1 MHLPIPIL
9 IQIPPKFIFQSP
21 FETLKLGTLAVNN
34 AQIINF
40 VQEKHKNSWWYQI
53 KNAVN

>member
-21 FETLKLGTLAVNN
+21 FETLKLGTLAVSDCLFL
-34 AQIINF
+34 ISVDSF
-40 VQEKHKNSWWYQI
+40 
-53 KNAVN
+53 